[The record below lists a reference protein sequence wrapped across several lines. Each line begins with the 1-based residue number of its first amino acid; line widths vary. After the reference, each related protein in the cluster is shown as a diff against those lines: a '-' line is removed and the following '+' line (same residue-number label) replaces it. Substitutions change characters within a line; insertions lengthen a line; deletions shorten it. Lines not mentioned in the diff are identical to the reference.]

1 MTLKAFSILLLVL
14 ILSPI
19 ASGQSGGRNPKRSCD
34 QTGKLKFPICTTV
47 TGKNADGTLKHGRAE
62 PPGGGGNPNG
72 FGCGNLEIRFAMCC
86 DKKVTKDMT
95 GKRPDTNNKK
105 QCVTAKGQVEK

>member
-1 MTLKAFSILLLVL
+1 MRYIISMTLKAFSILLLVL

-62 PPGGGGNPNG
+62 PPGGGETLMALVVETWKSDLR
-72 FGCGNLEIRFAMCC
+72 CVVIR
-86 DKKVTKDMT
+86 KLRKT
-95 GKRPDTNNKK
+95 
-105 QCVTAKGQVEK
+105 